1 MKPFASWTP
10 KTAVERAFG
19 AATLVIVA
27 CGPLLFNDY
36 WVSALLTQAFIFGI
50 VAASLIF
57 LTAYGGMISLGQT
70 ALMGIS
76 GYIVGNMVTER
87 VPGGETKGLT
97 VGMDP
102 NLAVV
107 LAIAITTLIGVLM
120 GAVAARAAG
129 IYFLMLTLTYAVI
142 ANAFFG
148 QVVQFGGFSP
158 IAGINQDQYMPV
170 FVGNVLGHPDK
181 LYYIAAGVAIFV
193 YIVIRYVIRTPFGIS
208 LQGLRDDPVRMASL
222 GYNVPLHRTAA
233 FGLAAF
239 FAAVAGVLYVWWQGQ
254 IAPGD
259 LGLGATINV
268 LVMAVI
274 GGLIRIEGAW
284 IGALAYLV
292 IENYARDIEI
302 PGLSFG
308 GTLFG
313 GSFNTVIGVIFL
325 VIVLAS
331 PDGLMGLWERVA
343 RLRRRPPEGPGP
355 APDAVPEGGSAA

>member
-1 MKPFASWTP
+1 MKPFVSWTP

-57 LTAYGGMISLGQT
+57 LTAYGGMISLAQT

-181 LYYIAAGVAIFV
+181 LYYITFHRPWLRQGIRLLRLFGRDPRRWGRNRDIDLVQIAQSEFPVHARIDIRPVADRKQRASACHASQQMPRQGFV
-193 YIVIRYVIRTPFGIS
+193 GRWLMRLSDAEEVYMRAYPEAS
-208 LQGLRDDPVRMASL
+208 PGLRERDL
-222 GYNVPLHRTAA
+222 
-233 FGLAAF
+233 FE
-239 FAAVAGVLYVWWQGQ
+239 GVG
-254 IAPGD
+254 
-259 LGLGATINV
+259 
-268 LVMAVI
+268 
-274 GGLIRIEGAW
+274 
-284 IGALAYLV
+284 
-292 IENYARDIEI
+292 
-302 PGLSFG
+302 
-308 GTLFG
+308 
-313 GSFNTVIGVIFL
+313 
-325 VIVLAS
+325 
-331 PDGLMGLWERVA
+331 
-343 RLRRRPPEGPGP
+343 
-355 APDAVPEGGSAA
+355 

>member
-1 MKPFASWTP
+1 MKPFVSWTP

-343 RLRRRPPEGPGP
+343 RLRRRTPEGPGP